1 VIHFYDSSALAKRYM
16 REAGSERVEALY
28 FGSDQNA
35 VSVITRTEIACAL
48 ARQIIDPGTHLEQLH
63 RDLERSIQIE
73 ITPEVAADS
82 VTLGVKYR
90 LRGCD
95 ALQLATAVGLKKA
108 TGRPVRFI
116 CADEDLNVA
125 ARAEGLDVLDPGRAT

>member
-1 VIHFYDSSALAKRYM
+1 MIHFYDSSALAKRYM
-16 REAGSERVEALY
+16 GEAGSERVEALY

-48 ARQIIDPGTHLEQLH
+48 ARQISDPRAHLEQLH
-63 RDLERSIQIE
+63 RDLERSIEIE

-82 VTLGVKYR
+82 VALGVKHR
-90 LRGCD
+90 MRGCD
-95 ALQLATAVGLKKA
+95 ALQLASALALEKA

-116 CADEDLNVA
+116 CADGDLNRA
-125 ARAEGLDVLDPGRAT
+125 ARAEGLSVLDPGRV